1 MKKLLI
7 PILAFS
13 LYSCTTT
20 KQVEEYGCDLSEHN
34 VGYHIHSGTYVE
46 NGKTKIITRRE
57 ARIRWCLYRKD
68 SYAYR

>member
-1 MKKLLI
+1 MKKILI

-34 VGYHIHSGTYVE
+34 AGYHIHSGTYIE
-46 NGKTKIITRRE
+46 KGETKVWVIKVDNNDECKHCRE
-57 ARIRWCLYRKD
+57 D
-68 SYAYR
+68 

>member
-1 MKKLLI
+1 MKKILI

-34 VGYHIHSGTYVE
+34 VGYHIHSGTYIE
-46 NGKTKIITRRE
+46 NGKTKVWVSKVDNNDQCKHCRE
-57 ARIRWCLYRKD
+57 D
-68 SYAYR
+68 